1 MLISEV
7 SATYNQNQRRDNKD
21 VVFKYVYQWNDN
33 AEEQLKKQFQIHQG
47 NWKSISQSLNGPS
60 PLECMIKWQSLN
72 PNQTLSRQLWSQ
84 EEDEQLKELV
94 KKYGKKWSKICTV
107 MNWRTGKQVRERYL
121 NQLQMHIN
129 NEKWTDQEDK
139 MILKLYKK
147 FGTKWSYISS
157 LLNGRPENM
166 VKNRFYATLKRRFQ
180 KELDVDDQSQD
191 SEDSQESYNINKYK
205 KKKKQRPYK
214 LNNDSTL
221 IKKCQLQDASQQI
234 FKRITRSKNN
244 NQQKYQIKQEN
255 TQEQIQQLNIPQNK
269 QLIEKQE
276 QEIKSNQLEQ
286 QQQYEISFIQQQQ
299 QQEIINDQIITNYN
313 QIPYNPIML
322 FQPLQNIQVPYGYNY
337 LQQVGQKQYQQYCKF
352 ENIIDQ
358 NQQYSNQHNNYQSF
372 IQPIYN
378 QKIDNYNSQ
387 ISDISQLD
395 QKDQ

>member
-21 VVFKYVYQWNDN
+21 VVFKSVYQWNDI
-33 AEEQLKKQFQIHQG
+33 AVEQLKQQFHILQG
-47 NWKSISQSLNGPS
+47 NWKSISQQLNGPS

-72 PNQTLSRQLWSQ
+72 PKQTLSRQLWSQ

-94 KKYGKKWSKICTV
+94 KMYGKKWSKICTV

-129 NEKWTDQEDK
+129 YEKWTDQEDK

-166 VKNRFYATLKRRFQ
+166 VKNRFYATLRRRFQ
-180 KELDVDDQSQD
+180 KELDFEDQSQD

-214 LNNDSTL
+214 LINDSIQ
-221 IKKCQLQDASQQI
+221 IKKCQLQDVSPSI
-234 FKRITRSKNN
+234 FQRITRSKKN
-244 NQQKYQIKQEN
+244 NQQQHQIKQEN
-255 TQEQIQQLNIPQNK
+255 AQVQIKQQNITQNYQK
-269 QLIEKQE
+269 IEKQE
-276 QEIKSNQLEQ
+276 YESQSNQL
-286 QQQYEISFIQQQQ
+286 QQ

-313 QIPYNPIML
+313 QIPQNPIML
-322 FQPLQNIQVPYGYNY
+322 FTPLQNIQVPYGYNY
-337 LQQVGQKQYQQYCKF
+337 LQQQVGQQQYQQYYKF
-352 ENIIDQ
+352 ENTIDQ
-358 NQQYSNQHNNYQSF
+358 NHQYSNQNNNYQQF
-372 IQPIYN
+372 IQPNFY
-378 QKIDNYNSQ
+378 QKIDNYHLQKRYQQLQQYTYQ
-387 ISDISQLD
+387 IYQ
-395 QKDQ
+395 